1 LPRAFRLAL
10 YEHSLR
16 AARGEGLCP
25 RRGFRGLHA
34 EVGANPPI
42 GELETAL
49 KTRVDE
55 LPREPE
61 QGDPFEGADEYQLDR
76 RRVVRP
82 FA

>member
-1 LPRAFRLAL
+1 
-10 YEHSLR
+10 
-16 AARGEGLCP
+16 
-25 RRGFRGLHA
+25 LHA

-76 RRVVRP
+76 RRVVAPSPSGTSSAPVTGGARQCLQ
-82 FA
+82 AVRRRRRTL

>member
-1 LPRAFRLAL
+1 
-10 YEHSLR
+10 
-16 AARGEGLCP
+16 
-25 RRGFRGLHA
+25 LHA